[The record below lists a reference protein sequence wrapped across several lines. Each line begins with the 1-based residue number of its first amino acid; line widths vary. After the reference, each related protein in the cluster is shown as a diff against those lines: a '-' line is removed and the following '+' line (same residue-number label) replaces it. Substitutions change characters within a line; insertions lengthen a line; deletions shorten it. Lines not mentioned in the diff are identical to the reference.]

1 MVKIPVRPLNTSYQ
15 NGGDMKKRLPNA
27 YIRGTKVY
35 VDYTLS
41 AVQVKEL
48 RAKGVTA
55 EAKRYRLATAKPATA
70 ASLKWVN
77 ENAYKV
83 LENLLSNQYQPEFQI
98 AVYGAKIIEATNSG
112 RKSSTAKDFLS
123 VLENYINPYFG
134 KKELDEIRT
143 SDLVVWQSELAA
155 SLSASRVKQI
165 RSVLNQIFEMA
176 YNDGIIGKNPLAAVK
191 APRLAKPQI
200 EFYTLEEIKIIL
212 ANCDGW
218 FHNMVKL
225 QFFSAMRTGEMMA
238 LEWKDVNFETKKIYI
253 RQSMSHGILSTPKT
267 HEVGYIDMLPP
278 AEAALRDQYKH
289 TGLRGGC
296 VFVAPKTGKGFRE
309 SSTLSDSYWKPLI
322 KRSGLHYIDF
332 YNTRHSFAT
341 MMFSRGEDIGWISKV
356 MLRHKTVQTTMTHYA
371 DFINIAQIKRAS
383 FLDDVFEV
391 DTQVDTNMAQ
401 DGKFE
406 ILKRRA

>member
-1 MVKIPVRPLNTSYQ
+1 
-15 NGGDMKKRLPNA
+15 MKKRLPNA

-35 VDYTLS
+35 VDYTLT
-41 AVQVKEL
+41 VGQVKEL
-48 RAKGVTA
+48 RAKGIKA
-55 EAKRYRLATAKPATA
+55 EAKRYRLATTKAATA

-83 LENLLSNQYQPEFQI
+83 IENLLSNQNQPEFQI
-98 AVYGAKIIEATNSG
+98 AVYGAKIIEATNAG
-112 RKSSTAKDFLS
+112 RKGSTAKDFLS
-123 VLENYINPYFG
+123 VLENYIKPAFG
-134 KKELDEIRT
+134 DKELDEIRT
-143 SDLVVWQSELAA
+143 SDLAVWQSGLAA
-155 SLSASRVKQI
+155 TLSASRVKQI

-176 YNDGIIGKNPLAAVK
+176 YNDGIIGKNPLLAVK
-191 APRLAKPQI
+191 APRLPVPEI
-200 EFYTLEEIKIIL
+200 EFYTPEEIKIIL

-218 FHNMVKL
+218 FHNMVKTL
-225 QFFSAMRTGEMMA
+225 FFSGMRTGEMMA

-253 RQSMSHGILSTPKT
+253 RQSMSHGVLSNTKT
-267 HEVGYIDMLPP
+267 HETRQMDMLPP
-278 AEAALRDQYKH
+278 VEAALRDQYKL

-341 MMFSRGEDIGWISKV
+341 MMFSHGEDIGWVSKI
-356 MLRHKTVQTTMTHYA
+356 MLGHKNIETTMKYYA
-371 DFINIAQIKRAS
+371 KFINIKQIKRAS
-383 FLDDVFEV
+383 FLEV
-391 DTQVDTNMAQ
+391 EFGGDTRLGTDLAQ
-401 DGKFE
+401 SQNIE